1 MINQYISRL
10 KEKLDIPQLFLF
22 IAFVALFLPF
32 YITLIIHAIELII
45 LLKRGELVEAYKKT
59 SASYFI
65 LLFCALLAIVSLFY
79 QNYLGILVT
88 VGILMLGSFAV
99 YYRQHISA
107 ESFEFFMDTTLIL
120 SLVAA
125 LVAII
130 QYFIILHRFNI
141 DGFELIIFNTPKN
154 RVDSFYF
161 NANYYAMMIE
171 FWVGI
176 AFYKILRLTQEEH
189 VNFKKIGG
197 YCIIILIN
205 LFTLVLSGCRT
216 AWPAML
222 AGLAI
227 MLLFAHF
234 YKLFG
239 LIAAGGMASAG
250 FLFTHKSYIP
260 RASNITKYLGVRQ
273 KIWRAA
279 IASIKDHPLF
289 GEGPLTYMHIW
300 KQYNGHNTQ
309 HAHNIFLDPPLSFGI
324 VGILMILPYFI
335 SCIKRTY
342 ITYKLHKN
350 DTLVALIIGLIVM
363 TYIHGLLD
371 YTIFFIQ
378 TSFTLFMVISSFDIY
393 REEIDMYKK

>member
-1 MINQYISRL
+1 M
-10 KEKLDIPQLFLF
+10 
-22 IAFVALFLPF
+22 FLPF

-45 LLKRGELVEAYKKT
+45 LLKRGELVEAYKNTK
-59 SASYFI
+59 ASYFI
-65 LLFCALLAIVSLFY
+65 LFFCALLAIVSLFY

-324 VGILMILPYFI
+324 VGILLILPYFI

>member
-1 MINQYISRL
+1 M
-10 KEKLDIPQLFLF
+10 
-22 IAFVALFLPF
+22 FLPF
-32 YITLIIHAIELII
+32 YITLIVHAIELII

-65 LLFCALLAIVSLFY
+65 LLFCALLAIISLFY

-88 VGILMLGSFAV
+88 VGIMMLGSFAV

-279 IASIKDHPLF
+279 LASIKDHPLF

-324 VGILMILPYFI
+324 VGILMILPYLI

>member
-1 MINQYISRL
+1 M
-10 KEKLDIPQLFLF
+10 
-22 IAFVALFLPF
+22 FLPF
-32 YITLIIHAIELII
+32 YITLIVHAIELII
-45 LLKRGELVEAYKKT
+45 ILKRGELVEAYKNTK
-59 SASYFI
+59 ASYFI
-65 LLFCALLAIVSLFY
+65 LFFCALLAIVSLFY

-279 IASIKDHPLF
+279 LASIKDHPLF

>member
-1 MINQYISRL
+1 M
-10 KEKLDIPQLFLF
+10 
-22 IAFVALFLPF
+22 FLPF

-107 ESFEFFMDTTLIL
+107 ETFEFFMDTTLIL

-239 LIAAGGMASAG
+239 LIAAGGMATAG

-260 RASNITKYLGVRQ
+260 RAGNITKYLGVRQ

-279 IASIKDHPLF
+279 LASIKDHPLF

-324 VGILMILPYFI
+324 VGILMILPYLI

>member
-1 MINQYISRL
+1 M
-10 KEKLDIPQLFLF
+10 
-22 IAFVALFLPF
+22 FLPF

-45 LLKRGELVEAYKKT
+45 LLKRGELVEAYKNTK
-59 SASYFI
+59 ASYFI
-65 LLFCALLAIVSLFY
+65 LFFCALLAIVSLFY

-279 IASIKDHPLF
+279 LASIKDHPLF

-324 VGILMILPYFI
+324 VGILVILPYLI

>member
-1 MINQYISRL
+1 M
-10 KEKLDIPQLFLF
+10 
-22 IAFVALFLPF
+22 FLPF

-45 LLKRGELVEAYKKT
+45 LLKRGELVEAYKNTK
-59 SASYFI
+59 ASYFI
-65 LLFCALLAIVSLFY
+65 LFFCALLAIISLFY

>member
-1 MINQYISRL
+1 
-10 KEKLDIPQLFLF
+10 
-22 IAFVALFLPF
+22 
-32 YITLIIHAIELII
+32 
-45 LLKRGELVEAYKKT
+45 
-59 SASYFI
+59 
-65 LLFCALLAIVSLFY
+65 
-79 QNYLGILVT
+79 
-88 VGILMLGSFAV
+88 MLGSFAV

-279 IASIKDHPLF
+279 LASIKDHPLF

-393 REEIDMYKK
+393 REEIDMYKKQL

>member
-1 MINQYISRL
+1 M
-10 KEKLDIPQLFLF
+10 
-22 IAFVALFLPF
+22 FLPF

-239 LIAAGGMASAG
+239 LIVAGGMASAG

-279 IASIKDHPLF
+279 LASIKDHPLF

-324 VGILMILPYFI
+324 VGILLILPYFI

>member
-1 MINQYISRL
+1 M
-10 KEKLDIPQLFLF
+10 
-22 IAFVALFLPF
+22 FLPF
-32 YITLIIHAIELII
+32 YITLIVHAIELII
-45 LLKRGELVEAYKKT
+45 LLKRGELVEAYKNTK
-59 SASYFI
+59 ASYFI
-65 LLFCALLAIVSLFY
+65 LFFCALLAIVSLFY

-279 IASIKDHPLF
+279 LASIKDHPLF

>member
-45 LLKRGELVEAYKKT
+45 LLKRGELVEAYKNTK
-59 SASYFI
+59 ASYFI
-65 LLFCALLAIVSLFY
+65 LFFCALLAIVSLFY

-99 YYRQHISA
+99 YYRQQISA

-279 IASIKDHPLF
+279 LASIKDHPLF

>member
-1 MINQYISRL
+1 M
-10 KEKLDIPQLFLF
+10 
-22 IAFVALFLPF
+22 FLPF

-45 LLKRGELVEAYKKT
+45 LLKRGELVEAYKNTK
-59 SASYFI
+59 ASYFI

-239 LIAAGGMASAG
+239 LIVAGGMASAG

-324 VGILMILPYFI
+324 VGILMILPYLI

>member
-1 MINQYISRL
+1 M
-10 KEKLDIPQLFLF
+10 
-22 IAFVALFLPF
+22 FLPF

-45 LLKRGELVEAYKKT
+45 LLKRGELVEAYKNTK
-59 SASYFI
+59 ASYFI
-65 LLFCALLAIVSLFY
+65 LFFCALLAIVSLFY

-279 IASIKDHPLF
+279 LASIKDHPLF

-324 VGILMILPYFI
+324 VGILLILPYLI

>member
-10 KEKLDIPQLFLF
+10 KEKLDTPQLFLF
-22 IAFVALFLPF
+22 IAFGALFLPF
-32 YITLIIHAIELII
+32 YITLIVHAIELII
-45 LLKRGELVEAYKKT
+45 LLKRGELVEAYKNTK
-59 SASYFI
+59 ASYFI
-65 LLFCALLAIVSLFY
+65 LFFCALLAIVSLFY

-239 LIAAGGMASAG
+239 LIVAGGMASAG

>member
-1 MINQYISRL
+1 M
-10 KEKLDIPQLFLF
+10 
-22 IAFVALFLPF
+22 FLPF

-45 LLKRGELVEAYKKT
+45 LLKRGELVEAYKNTK
-59 SASYFI
+59 ASYFI
-65 LLFCALLAIVSLFY
+65 LFFCALLAIVSLFY

-239 LIAAGGMASAG
+239 LIVAGGMASAG

-324 VGILMILPYFI
+324 VGILLILPYFI

-393 REEIDMYKK
+393 RGEIDMYKK

>member
-1 MINQYISRL
+1 M
-10 KEKLDIPQLFLF
+10 
-22 IAFVALFLPF
+22 FLPF

-45 LLKRGELVEAYKKT
+45 LLKRGELVEAYKNTK
-59 SASYFI
+59 ASYFI
-65 LLFCALLAIVSLFY
+65 LFFCALLAIVSLFY

-239 LIAAGGMASAG
+239 LIVAGGMASAG

-324 VGILMILPYFI
+324 VGILMILPYLI

>member
-1 MINQYISRL
+1 M
-10 KEKLDIPQLFLF
+10 
-22 IAFVALFLPF
+22 FLPF
-32 YITLIIHAIELII
+32 YITLIVHAIELII
-45 LLKRGELVEAYKKT
+45 LLKRGELVEAYKNTK
-59 SASYFI
+59 ASYFI
-65 LLFCALLAIVSLFY
+65 LFFCALLAIVSLFY

-239 LIAAGGMASAG
+239 LIVAGGMASAG

>member
-1 MINQYISRL
+1 M
-10 KEKLDIPQLFLF
+10 
-22 IAFVALFLPF
+22 FLPF

-45 LLKRGELVEAYKKT
+45 LLKRGELVEAYKNTK
-59 SASYFI
+59 ASYFI
-65 LLFCALLAIVSLFY
+65 LFFCALLAIVSLFY

-279 IASIKDHPLF
+279 LASIKDHPLF

-324 VGILMILPYFI
+324 VGILMILPYYI

>member
-1 MINQYISRL
+1 M
-10 KEKLDIPQLFLF
+10 
-22 IAFVALFLPF
+22 FLPF

-45 LLKRGELVEAYKKT
+45 LLKRGELVEAYKNTK
-59 SASYFI
+59 ASYFI
-65 LLFCALLAIVSLFY
+65 LFFCALLAIVSLFY

-239 LIAAGGMASAG
+239 LIVAGGMASAG

-279 IASIKDHPLF
+279 LASIKDHPLF

-324 VGILMILPYFI
+324 VGILLILPYFI

>member
-1 MINQYISRL
+1 M
-10 KEKLDIPQLFLF
+10 
-22 IAFVALFLPF
+22 FLPF

-45 LLKRGELVEAYKKT
+45 LLKRGELVEAYKNTK
-59 SASYFI
+59 ASYFI
-65 LLFCALLAIVSLFY
+65 LFFCALLAIVSLFY

-239 LIAAGGMASAG
+239 LIVAGGMASAG

-279 IASIKDHPLF
+279 LASIKDHPLF

-324 VGILMILPYFI
+324 VGILMILPYLI

-378 TSFTLFMVISSFDIY
+378 TSFTLFIVISSFDIY
-393 REEIDMYKK
+393 RGEIDMYKK

>member
-1 MINQYISRL
+1 M
-10 KEKLDIPQLFLF
+10 
-22 IAFVALFLPF
+22 FLPF
-32 YITLIIHAIELII
+32 YITLIVHAIELII

-65 LLFCALLAIVSLFY
+65 LLFCALLAIISLFY

-88 VGILMLGSFAV
+88 VGIMMLGSFAV

-279 IASIKDHPLF
+279 LASIKDHPLF

>member
-1 MINQYISRL
+1 M
-10 KEKLDIPQLFLF
+10 
-22 IAFVALFLPF
+22 FLPF

-45 LLKRGELVEAYKKT
+45 LLKRGELVEAYKNTK
-59 SASYFI
+59 ASYFI
-65 LLFCALLAIVSLFY
+65 LFFCALLAIVSLFY

-279 IASIKDHPLF
+279 LASIKDHPLF

-378 TSFTLFMVISSFDIY
+378 TSFTLFIVISSFDIY
-393 REEIDMYKK
+393 RGEIDMYKK

>member
-1 MINQYISRL
+1 M
-10 KEKLDIPQLFLF
+10 
-22 IAFVALFLPF
+22 FLPF

-45 LLKRGELVEAYKKT
+45 LLKRGELVEAYKNTK
-59 SASYFI
+59 ASYFI
-65 LLFCALLAIVSLFY
+65 LFFCALLAIVSLFY

-239 LIAAGGMASAG
+239 LIVAGGMASAG

-324 VGILMILPYFI
+324 VAILMILSYFI

>member
-1 MINQYISRL
+1 M
-10 KEKLDIPQLFLF
+10 
-22 IAFVALFLPF
+22 FLPF
-32 YITLIIHAIELII
+32 YITLIVHAIELII
-45 LLKRGELVEAYKKT
+45 LLKRGELVEAYKNTK
-59 SASYFI
+59 ASYFI
-65 LLFCALLAIVSLFY
+65 LFFCALLAIVSLFY

>member
-1 MINQYISRL
+1 M
-10 KEKLDIPQLFLF
+10 
-22 IAFVALFLPF
+22 FLPF
-32 YITLIIHAIELII
+32 YITLIVHAIELII
-45 LLKRGELVEAYKKT
+45 LLKRGELVEAYKNTK
-59 SASYFI
+59 ASYFI
-65 LLFCALLAIVSLFY
+65 LFFCALLAIVSLFY

-239 LIAAGGMASAG
+239 LIAAGGMASAS

-273 KIWRAA
+273 KIWRATL
-279 IASIKDHPLF
+279 ASIKDHPLF

-324 VGILMILPYFI
+324 VGILMILPYLI

>member
-1 MINQYISRL
+1 M
-10 KEKLDIPQLFLF
+10 
-22 IAFVALFLPF
+22 FLPF

-45 LLKRGELVEAYKKT
+45 LLKRGELVEAYKNTK
-59 SASYFI
+59 ASYFI
-65 LLFCALLAIVSLFY
+65 LFFCALLAIVSLFY

-279 IASIKDHPLF
+279 LASIKDHPLF

>member
-1 MINQYISRL
+1 M
-10 KEKLDIPQLFLF
+10 
-22 IAFVALFLPF
+22 FLPF

>member
-1 MINQYISRL
+1 M
-10 KEKLDIPQLFLF
+10 
-22 IAFVALFLPF
+22 FLPF

-45 LLKRGELVEAYKKT
+45 LLKRGELVEAYKNTK
-59 SASYFI
+59 ASYFI
-65 LLFCALLAIVSLFY
+65 LFFCALLAIVSLFY

-239 LIAAGGMASAG
+239 LIVAGGMASAG

-324 VGILMILPYFI
+324 VGILMILPYLI

-393 REEIDMYKK
+393 RGEIDMYKK

>member
-1 MINQYISRL
+1 M
-10 KEKLDIPQLFLF
+10 
-22 IAFVALFLPF
+22 FLPF

-45 LLKRGELVEAYKKT
+45 LLKRGELVEAYKNTK
-59 SASYFI
+59 ASYFI
-65 LLFCALLAIVSLFY
+65 LFFCALLAIVSLFY

-260 RASNITKYLGVRQ
+260 RASNITKYLEVRQ

-279 IASIKDHPLF
+279 LASIKDHPLF

>member
-1 MINQYISRL
+1 M
-10 KEKLDIPQLFLF
+10 
-22 IAFVALFLPF
+22 FLPF

-45 LLKRGELVEAYKKT
+45 LLKRGELVEAYKNTK
-59 SASYFI
+59 ASYFI
-65 LLFCALLAIVSLFY
+65 LFFCALLAIVSLFY

-239 LIAAGGMASAG
+239 LITAGGMASAG

-324 VGILMILPYFI
+324 VGILMILPYLI

>member
-1 MINQYISRL
+1 M
-10 KEKLDIPQLFLF
+10 
-22 IAFVALFLPF
+22 FLPF

-45 LLKRGELVEAYKKT
+45 LLKRGELVEAYKNTK
-59 SASYFI
+59 ASYFI
-65 LLFCALLAIVSLFY
+65 LFFCALLAIVSLFY

-239 LIAAGGMASAG
+239 LIVAGGMASAG

>member
-1 MINQYISRL
+1 M
-10 KEKLDIPQLFLF
+10 
-22 IAFVALFLPF
+22 FLPF

-45 LLKRGELVEAYKKT
+45 LLKRGELVEAYKNTK
-59 SASYFI
+59 ASYFI
-65 LLFCALLAIVSLFY
+65 LFFCALLAIVSLFY

-239 LIAAGGMASAG
+239 LIVAGGMASAG

-324 VGILMILPYFI
+324 VGILLILPYFI

>member
-1 MINQYISRL
+1 M
-10 KEKLDIPQLFLF
+10 
-22 IAFVALFLPF
+22 FLPF

-45 LLKRGELVEAYKKT
+45 LLKRGELVEAYKNTK
-59 SASYFI
+59 ASYFI
-65 LLFCALLAIVSLFY
+65 LFFCALLAIVSLFY

-279 IASIKDHPLF
+279 LASIKDHPLF

-324 VGILMILPYFI
+324 VGILMILPYLI

>member
-1 MINQYISRL
+1 M
-10 KEKLDIPQLFLF
+10 
-22 IAFVALFLPF
+22 FLPF

-45 LLKRGELVEAYKKT
+45 LLKRGELVEAYKNTK
-59 SASYFI
+59 ASYFI
-65 LLFCALLAIVSLFY
+65 LFFCALLAIVSLFY

-239 LIAAGGMASAG
+239 LIAAGGMASAS

-279 IASIKDHPLF
+279 LASIKDHPLF

>member
-1 MINQYISRL
+1 M
-10 KEKLDIPQLFLF
+10 
-22 IAFVALFLPF
+22 FLPF

-239 LIAAGGMASAG
+239 LIAAGGMATAG

-260 RASNITKYLGVRQ
+260 RAGNITKYLGVRQ

-279 IASIKDHPLF
+279 LASIKDHPLF

>member
-1 MINQYISRL
+1 M
-10 KEKLDIPQLFLF
+10 
-22 IAFVALFLPF
+22 FLPF

-45 LLKRGELVEAYKKT
+45 LLKRGELVEAYKNTK
-59 SASYFI
+59 ASYFI
-65 LLFCALLAIVSLFY
+65 LFFCALLAIVSLFY

-279 IASIKDHPLF
+279 LASIKDHPLF

-324 VGILMILPYFI
+324 VGILLILPYFI

-378 TSFTLFMVISSFDIY
+378 TSFTLFIVISSFDIY
-393 REEIDMYKK
+393 RGEIDMYKK

>member
-1 MINQYISRL
+1 
-10 KEKLDIPQLFLF
+10 
-22 IAFVALFLPF
+22 
-32 YITLIIHAIELII
+32 
-45 LLKRGELVEAYKKT
+45 
-59 SASYFI
+59 
-65 LLFCALLAIVSLFY
+65 
-79 QNYLGILVT
+79 
-88 VGILMLGSFAV
+88 MLGSFAV
-99 YYRQHISA
+99 YYRQYISA

-239 LIAAGGMASAG
+239 LIVAGGMASAG

-324 VGILMILPYFI
+324 VGILMILPYLI

-393 REEIDMYKK
+393 REEIDMYKKQL

>member
-1 MINQYISRL
+1 M
-10 KEKLDIPQLFLF
+10 
-22 IAFVALFLPF
+22 FLPF

-45 LLKRGELVEAYKKT
+45 LLKRGELVEAYKNTK
-59 SASYFI
+59 ASYFI
-65 LLFCALLAIVSLFY
+65 LFFCALLAIVSLFY

-239 LIAAGGMASAG
+239 LIVAGGMASAG
-250 FLFTHKSYIP
+250 FLFTHKNYIP

>member
-1 MINQYISRL
+1 
-10 KEKLDIPQLFLF
+10 
-22 IAFVALFLPF
+22 LFLPF

-45 LLKRGELVEAYKKT
+45 LLKRGELVEAYKNTK
-59 SASYFI
+59 ASYFI
-65 LLFCALLAIVSLFY
+65 LFFCALLAIVSLFY

-279 IASIKDHPLF
+279 LASIKDHPLF

-324 VGILMILPYFI
+324 VGILMILPYYI

>member
-1 MINQYISRL
+1 M
-10 KEKLDIPQLFLF
+10 
-22 IAFVALFLPF
+22 FLPF
-32 YITLIIHAIELII
+32 YITLIVHAIELII

-239 LIAAGGMASAG
+239 LIVAGGMASAG

-279 IASIKDHPLF
+279 LASIKDHPLF

-393 REEIDMYKK
+393 RGEIDMYKK